1 MGRALKLHYFVWKK
15 NDFKMNSYMP
25 IVLALAILMIVVP
38 QILLLIFV
46 CCKFSRTCQN
56 CYQRLLGRTVHRG
69 TNADDDLEA
78 IVENEHPIAIENEN
92 YEEPPPSWIE

>member
-1 MGRALKLHYFVWKK
+1 
-15 NDFKMNSYMP
+15 MNGYMP

-56 CYQRLLGRTVHRG
+56 CYQRLLVSV
-69 TNADDDLEA
+69 L
-78 IVENEHPIAIENEN
+78 
-92 YEEPPPSWIE
+92 